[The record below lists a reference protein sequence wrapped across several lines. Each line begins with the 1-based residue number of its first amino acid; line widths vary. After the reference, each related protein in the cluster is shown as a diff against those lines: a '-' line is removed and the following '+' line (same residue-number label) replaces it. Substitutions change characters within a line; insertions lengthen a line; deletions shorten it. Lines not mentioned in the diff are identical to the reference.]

1 MANNC
6 INAWLSKKR
15 NEESVCG
22 RDEVLLF
29 IKTQNT
35 KEKANTNSTKVLWN
49 SSSSC
54 YGTLCITLLKNTVM
68 KEKSRK
74 RL

>member
-1 MANNC
+1 MA
-6 INAWLSKKR
+6 IKKS

-49 SSSSC
+49 SNSSSSC
-54 YGTLCITLLKNTVM
+54 SIYGTLRITLVKNPVM